1 MVRTDLIIEAH
12 EVLLQTSRLQE
23 IEGIKSFHESSDGID
38 VSLIEIVTPEAAQKI
53 GKSPGKYITIE
64 APGLRDKNSEL
75 EERLAAVVQAVA
87 TPPAPGRRCHH
98 PGCGAGQLECNSRFP
113 WSQRGGSPYVTR
125 HIKAMHPDKI
135 GPGFRNVCA
144 IAPGVLGLTEKP
156 VKLSLA
162 CTAPQAG
169 FGHCHRCFGC
179 QEPAPPEYHHSISDT
194 GIYPGSGVG
203 SRGQGITPQTLG
215 IPVLAIGVPT
225 VVDAA
230 TLAND
235 VLELVVKAV
244 HKQAGVGSDVSQ
256 LLSLVEEL
264 ESTDKKQLIREVLN
278 PEVGMLMVTPKEV
291 DRLLNDISGVLA
303 NGLNAAL
310 HPRVAAEFFH

>member
-1 MVRTDLIIEAH
+1 MLFGIVQRLKPDLVIA
-12 EVLLQTSRLQE
+12 
-23 IEGIKSFHESSDGID
+23 ID
-38 VSLIEIVTPEAAQKI
+38 A
-53 GKSPGKYITIE
+53 
-64 APGLRDKNSEL
+64 
-75 EERLAAVVQAVA
+75 LAA
-87 TPPAPGRRCHH
+87 R
-98 PGCGAGQLECNSRFP
+98 
-113 WSQRGGSPYVTR
+113 
-125 HIKAMHPDKI
+125 
-135 GPGFRNVCA
+135 
-144 IAPGVLGLTEKP
+144 
-156 VKLSLA
+156 SL
-162 CTAPQAG
+162 
-169 FGHCHRCFGC
+169 HRLNTTI
-179 QEPAPPEYHHSISDT
+179 QISDT

-256 LLSLVEEL
+256 LLSLFEEL